1 MIKKL
6 LNKLFTQKKIEC
18 LVDEDNVDCD
28 KLEAPIHEFG
38 PSHFSHGYSPY
49 VGIPAPVLTPVDE
62 WFSSAPAA
70 ITEKQQEYQEA
81 TERLHEEMRIES
93 GVESDNIHQEM
104 YELATK
110 GGKTTTQL
118 DPIPV
123 GGSENFQGG
132 SENFQG

>member
-6 LNKLFTQKKIEC
+6 LNRLFTQKKIEC
-18 LVDEDNVDCD
+18 SVDEDKVDCQQLD
-28 KLEAPIHEFG
+28 GDQEKA
-38 PSHFSHGYSPY
+38 YT
-49 VGIPAPVLTPVDE
+49 GIPAPVLNPVDE
-62 WFSSAPAA
+62 WFASPYGAPAV

-81 TERLHEEMRIES
+81 TERLHEEMRKDS